1 MSYVKILGFLLLII
15 SICIFNL
22 YTRQFQEGYKMKN
35 RMKKPMKK
43 PMKKLKSI
51 FTKKSSKAKSKPP
64 SIQSIID
71 ANLGK
76 MMALVTIDK
85 SQADQLLHDTIYN
98 YSNYLQPYQIDKI
111 SSYFR
116 TK

>member
-15 SICIFNL
+15 SIFIFNL
-22 YTRQFQEGYKMKN
+22 YTRQYQERFN
-35 RMKKPMKK
+35 I
-43 PMKKLKSI
+43 KSI
-51 FTKKSSKAKSKPP
+51 FTKKSSRSKSKPP

-76 MMALVTIDK
+76 MAALVNINK
-85 SQADQLLHDTIYN
+85 SQADQLLHDTIST